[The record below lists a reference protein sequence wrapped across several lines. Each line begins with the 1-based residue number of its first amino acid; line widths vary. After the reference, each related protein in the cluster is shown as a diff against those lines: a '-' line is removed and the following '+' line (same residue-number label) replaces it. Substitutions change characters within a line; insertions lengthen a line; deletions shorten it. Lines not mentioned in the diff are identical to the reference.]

1 MTYSQTYA
9 SYPNQPINLTLDGLS
24 YTTLNYSL
32 LAYNL
37 QHSTRRDINKRQ
49 GQVLELK
56 YSSLPFSDDD
66 KQNLLAMHT
75 RLYFPGMGRHHAIRI
90 DNDVQTK
97 EKGKPYL
104 NNDGQNVY
112 PSFTDYVTFP
122 RGVLPQP
129 NDQLYSFKGD
139 YMLPLLDPDL
149 NIPGVMYLKR
159 ISMSVFYDYSY
170 AIYKTQNTSNQEWL
184 TSKNRYESVGTELR
198 AEMHA
203 FRFIAPLT
211 MGYRYAYL
219 PQTNSHFHE
228 FLFGIG
234 FDSLR

>member
-1 MTYSQTYA
+1 MQRRPFLLTFGGCCQKIRAHAAWALKAIINVWCTIRKELRGANASTNNQYSCVIT
-9 SYPNQPINLTLDGLS
+9 SYSIH
-24 YTTLNYSL
+24 YTKLYENYSL

-149 NIPGVMYLKR
+149 NI
-159 ISMSVFYDYSY
+159 SY
-170 AIYKTQNTSNQEWL
+170 NF
-184 TSKNRYESVGTELR
+184 V
-198 AEMHA
+198 
-203 FRFIAPLT
+203 
-211 MGYRYAYL
+211 
-219 PQTNSHFHE
+219 
-228 FLFGIG
+228 
-234 FDSLR
+234 